1 MLRITAMYGKHVNM
15 FYSILRTKDIAVE
28 LGLTD
33 EEVQKLEEMSENQ
46 RKVLSPH
53 TFLYKCKFC

>member
-15 FYSILRTKDIAVE
+15 LYVFYRTKDIVVE
-28 LGLTD
+28 LELTD
-33 EEVQKLEEMSENQ
+33 KEVQKLEEMSENQ
-46 RKVLSPH
+46 RKVLSPN